1 MSVDAL
7 KKQIIKNGNIPNHI
21 AIIMDGNG
29 RWAKDKGLP
38 RFAGHSE
45 GINSVREITRVC
57 GEINIKHLTLYTF
70 SSENWSR
77 PKTEVSALMKLLLK
91 TINKEVAELDK
102 NNVRLTTIG
111 VLDDLPKDAREGI
124 LDGIEK
130 TKNNSGLNLVLA
142 LSYGGRQE
150 IINAV
155 KRICV
160 DLESGT
166 VELDAIDD
174 KLFKNYL
181 YTTETPDPEL
191 LIRTGGESRIS
202 NFLLWQIAY
211 TELYV
216 THHYWPAFRE
226 NELLQA
232 IQNYQDRERRFGKV
246 SEQLEK
252 NNVL

>member
-1 MSVDAL
+1 MSVDLL
-7 KKQIIKNGNIPNHI
+7 KNNVIKNGNIPNHI

-45 GINSVREITRVC
+45 GINSVREITRIC
-57 GEINIKHLTLYTF
+57 GEIDVKHLTLYTF

-91 TINKEVAELDK
+91 TIKKEVAELDK
-102 NNVRLTTIG
+102 NNVQLTTIG
-111 VLDDLPKDAREGI
+111 ELDDLPAGARQGI

-130 TKNNSGLNLVLA
+130 TKNNTGLNLVLA

-150 IINAV
+150 ILKAV
-155 KRICV
+155 KDLCS
-160 DLESGT
+160 DLESGKVKT
-166 VELDAIDD
+166 ADINTS
-174 KLFKNYL
+174 LFKNYL
-181 YTTETPDPEL
+181 YTASTPDPEL
-191 LIRTGGESRIS
+191 LIRTGGENRIS

-216 THHYWPAFRE
+216 TDLYWPAFRE
-226 NELLQA
+226 KELLLA
-232 IQNYQDRERRFGKV
+232 IQNYQERERRFGKV
-246 SEQLEK
+246 SEQLESC
-252 NNVL
+252 